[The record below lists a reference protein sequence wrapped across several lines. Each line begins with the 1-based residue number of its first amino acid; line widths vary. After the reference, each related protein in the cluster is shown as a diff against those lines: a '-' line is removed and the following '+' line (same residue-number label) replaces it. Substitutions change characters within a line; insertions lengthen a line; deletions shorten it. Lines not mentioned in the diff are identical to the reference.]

1 MDLHLKRIAKEVKQ
15 GYLDGY
21 LFKFNQQ
28 CIALE
33 RGAGGGHGPPYK
45 SWGQSMFR
53 LCINIKV
60 VSQLILSTFSFRC
73 FMDSL
78 HRVLLKQLPPP
89 QLRIASDAPD

>member
-33 RGAGGGHGPPYK
+33 RGAGGAWTPIQKLGAEH
-45 SWGQSMFR
+45 
-53 LCINIKV
+53 V
-60 VSQLILSTFSFRC
+60 
-73 FMDSL
+73 
-78 HRVLLKQLPPP
+78 
-89 QLRIASDAPD
+89 